1 MITVPFARAISS
13 QLRSAATTQNAR
25 PDVVTALYQPP
36 YELVVLLPSA
46 MTHPVHGGLAPR
58 RIESRGPRARN
69 DLVAQ
74 VYALIAN
81 RHTGTSDQQL
91 DLLLPLIAEA
101 AFQLVIHDEFPFI
114 AAVDTASLRPGQ
126 PRRGHLT
133 GLCSQGAGRW
143 RTSAQRDIQPGR
155 AGRSSLD
162 HSANL

>member
-46 MTHPVHGGLAPR
+46 ITHPVHGGLAPR

-114 AAVDTASLRPGQ
+114 AVGHVRQPTAWATEKRSPHRLVQ
-126 PRRGHLT
+126 PRRRT
-133 GLCSQGAGRW
+133 VADLC
-143 RTSAQRDIQPGR
+143 TT
-155 AGRSSLD
+155 
-162 HSANL
+162 